1 MLIGP
6 KGWAAGSLLV
16 ARKRV
21 LFRLRPPRNAAPP
34 APTPTCL
41 KVTPPQ
47 AVTINLDQALDRD
60 NPSERLEY
68 SADEL
73 ASSRVRY
80 LPFGWLSAPG

>member
-1 MLIGP
+1 M
-6 KGWAAGSLLV
+6 
-16 ARKRV
+16 
-21 LFRLRPPRNAAPP
+21 
-34 APTPTCL
+34 
-41 KVTPPQ
+41 TPPQ

-68 SADEL
+68 SADKL

>member
-1 MLIGP
+1 MSAP
-6 KGWAAGSLLV
+6 AA
-16 ARKRV
+16 
-21 LFRLRPPRNAAPP
+21 
-34 APTPTCL
+34 TPTCR

-47 AVTINLDQALDRD
+47 AVTINLDHALDRD

-68 SADEL
+68 FSDEL

>member
-1 MLIGP
+1 M
-6 KGWAAGSLLV
+6 
-16 ARKRV
+16 
-21 LFRLRPPRNAAPP
+21 
-34 APTPTCL
+34 
-41 KVTPPQ
+41 TPPQ

-60 NPSERLEY
+60 NPSGRLEY